1 MITVRFPSG
10 FSVQYN
16 EATAMKWA
24 GGSDGGMLLYRSAA
38 DRDAGKGWHVYVPK
52 EALVEFTA
60 PCRTYSAVRD
70 ETTETIRGLMQSEF
84 KTIQRQIRI
93 LGKKRKP

>member
-16 EATAMKWA
+16 DLCAMKW
-24 GGSDGGMLLYRSAA
+24 GSDGTIMLYTSAA
-38 DRDAGKGWHVYVPK
+38 DRDAGKGWKVAVPK
-52 EALVEFTA
+52 EALVEFVS

-70 ETTETIRGLMQSEF
+70 ETTETVRALMASEF
-84 KTIQRQIRI
+84 KTIQRQIRN
-93 LGKKRKP
+93 LRKEAVKR